1 MSSTHNS
8 QDVDVHIEGEGAETI
23 VMVHGW
29 PDTYRLWSAQV
40 QALKGRYRCLR
51 FTLPGFDAANA
62 RRAYTLGEL
71 VDFLRQLIERHC
83 PGRKVILM
91 LHDWGCVLGYEFA
104 MRNPQMVSRIVGVDI
119 GDPRSLRGSMT
130 PREKFLVFA
139 YQCWLAIAWVIGG
152 WLGDWMTRV
161 MARMARCPSDA
172 AFIGSR
178 MNYLYYLVWFGS
190 REAFRA
196 QVQRFRPACPM
207 LFIYGR
213 RKPFMFHAASWLDEL
228 RARPANQVVE
238 FDTGHWVM
246 SAQPERFNQVVGSW
260 LSNGI

>member
-62 RRAYTLGEL
+62 PCASPLGEL
-71 VDFLRQLIERHC
+71 VVFLRQLIGAPG

-104 MRNPQMVSRIVGVDI
+104 MRNPQVVSRIVGVDI

-196 QVQRFRPACPM
+196 QVQRFPPPFPILFLQGRP
-207 LFIYGR
+207 
-213 RKPFMFHAASWLDEL
+213 KP
-228 RARPANQVVE
+228 
-238 FDTGHWVM
+238 
-246 SAQPERFNQVVGSW
+246 
-260 LSNGI
+260 